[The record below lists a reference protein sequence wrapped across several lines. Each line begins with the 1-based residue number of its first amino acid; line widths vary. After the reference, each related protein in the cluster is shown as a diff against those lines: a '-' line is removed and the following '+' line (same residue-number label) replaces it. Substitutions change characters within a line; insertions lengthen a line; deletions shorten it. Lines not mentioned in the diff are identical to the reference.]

1 MFHFQSIEIVDYIL
15 KLKKKLRNLLQMEIY
30 LHFKLNF
37 IIITLSHIK
46 RLTPCIKSFWMLKI
60 KSRTY
65 IL

>member
-15 KLKKKLRNLLQMEIY
+15 KLKKKLRNFFTNGNIFTFQIEFY
-30 LHFKLNF
+30 YHY
-37 IIITLSHIK
+37 IITHQEV
-46 RLTPCIKSFWMLKI
+46 TPCIKSFWMLKF